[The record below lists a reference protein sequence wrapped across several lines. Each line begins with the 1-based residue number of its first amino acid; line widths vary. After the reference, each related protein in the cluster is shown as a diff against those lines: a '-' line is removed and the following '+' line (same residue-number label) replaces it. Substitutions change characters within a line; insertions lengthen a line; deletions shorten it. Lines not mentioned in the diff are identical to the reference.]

1 MKQPQNKSFL
11 LVSQTGCLLPMLMI
25 LNLFF
30 GWIFFKPLIWL
41 FTEGAL
47 ILLFIINSYVLIKKV
62 SSLSARRSD
71 VIDVEGQVVEEDKY
85 KLK

>member
-1 MKQPQNKSFL
+1 MKQTQKKSFL
-11 LVSQTGCLLPMLMI
+11 FVSQTGCLLPMLI
-25 LNLFF
+25 VLNLFF

-62 SSLSARRSD
+62 SSLSTRRSD
-71 VIDVEGQVVEEDKY
+71 AIDVESQVVEEDRY